1 MCAVFLPALPAPVCA
16 CMHTSLPANPISSD
30 CVYAFYYIYLQ
41 PLLIQLVRKTVR
53 CFLFHLRFTQLLTP
67 VRVYAPSFLAFV
79 ALCLQFSSSI
89 TLKRHQWSLGSGRA
103 GKGGR
108 ICHGCFTLASLS
120 RVPGLAVPRARRFM
134 IPKLLTNQGLTS
146 GAGWAERYRVIITR
160 AKGIGDYVRN

>member
-1 MCAVFLPALPAPVCA
+1 MLAVRYQLKFQYHFQPDPIPTRVWVPYFCLHFLRLSALA
-16 CMHTSLPANPISSD
+16 CTLPPANPISSD

-67 VRVYAPSFLAFV
+67 VRVYAASFLAFV

-134 IPKLLTNQGLTS
+134 VPS
-146 GAGWAERYRVIITR
+146 Y
-160 AKGIGDYVRN
+160 